1 MFDIGFWEMA
11 FIGVI
16 ALLVVGPDR
25 LPKVARE
32 VGSWIGKA
40 RRMIRDVKTDIKSEL
55 SAEEL
60 REFRE
65 FKQEISGAKE
75 GFNEMKKS
83 VTDSTGMADLKDEL
97 KAATDEINEGLNTD
111 PEVLGVADSGSNS
124 TEGKKPSGSGGSKKK
139 AKSKVAKKKTAAKK
153 KVAKKKTAKKK
164 AASKKTAAKK
174 ASTKKIT
181 KKTAKKSSSK
191 VVKKAPAS
199 KTADKKAK
207 A

>member
-97 KAATDEINEGLNTD
+97 KATTDEINEGLNTD
-111 PEVLGVADSGSNS
+111 PEVLGVAGAAADSAAGSKS
-124 TEGKKPSGSGGSKKK
+124 ASSSGSKKK
-139 AKSKVAKKKTAAKK
+139 TSSKAAKKKTAAKKKATKK

-164 AASKKTAAKK
+164 TATKKTPSRK
-174 ASTKKIT
+174 TT
-181 KKTAKKSSSK
+181 KKTAKKSSGK
-191 VVKKAPAS
+191 VVKKASAR
-199 KTADKKAK
+199 KTADTQAK

>member
-60 REFRE
+60 KEFRE

-75 GFNEMKKS
+75 GFNDMKKS
-83 VTDSTGMADLKDEL
+83 VTDSTGIADLKDEL

-111 PEVLGVADSGSNS
+111 PEVLGVADAGSNS
-124 TEGKKPSGSGGSKKK
+124 AEGKKSSRSSGSKKK
-139 AKSKVAKKKTAAKK
+139 AKSKTANKKTAAKKKTAKKKSAKKKTAAKK
-153 KVAKKKTAKKK
+153 AP
-164 AASKKTAAKK
+164 
-174 ASTKKIT
+174 TKKIT
-181 KKTAKKSSSK
+181 KKTTKKPSSK
-191 VVKKAPAS
+191 VVKKTPA
-199 KTADKKAK
+199 KKAADKKAK